1 VKNVKDLDNVT
12 NPAVPLEK
20 RQENAAYIAH
30 SIKLACL
37 PKLDRYN
44 ANDVRQRT
52 LDYLQMCSD
61 DGMKPNIAGYAL
73 ALGTNRAGL
82 EAMFRDRRVDGE
94 TYGALD
100 AGMTVIENVMV
111 GLMLDQK
118 INPVTA
124 IFLLKNHFMG
134 TYQDASQVTLRQ
146 ERVDVIDT
154 AALENKYKSVIVDA
168 DTDNLP
174 TAQKDPV

>member
-1 VKNVKDLDNVT
+1 MKDLDKVT

-30 SIKLACL
+30 SMKLAAL

-44 ANDVRQRT
+44 AEAVRQRT
-52 LDYLQMCSD
+52 IDYLQMCSD
-61 DGMKPNIAGYAL
+61 DGMKPNVAGYAL

-82 EAMFRDRRVDGE
+82 EGMFRDRRIDSD
-94 TYGALD
+94 TYGVLD

-111 GLMLDQK
+111 ELMLDQK

-154 AALENKYKSVIVDA
+154 SALENKYRSVVEDA
-168 DTDNLP
+168 DTKNLP
-174 TAQKDPV
+174 ANSENTV